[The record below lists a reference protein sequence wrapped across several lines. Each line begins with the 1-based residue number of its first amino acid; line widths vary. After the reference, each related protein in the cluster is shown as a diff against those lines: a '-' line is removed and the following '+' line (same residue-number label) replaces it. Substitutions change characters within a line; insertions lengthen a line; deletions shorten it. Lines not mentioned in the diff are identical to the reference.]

1 MTRSVLDHMDAH
13 RPRAAGAPAGKKAA
27 VLVGAMGGGDKQE
40 HWLTEGFG
48 PADLREAKA
57 LLEEVF

>member
-1 MTRSVLDHMDAH
+1 MIIWTRTD
-13 RPRAAGAPAGKKAA
+13 RAQQVHLQGKEAA
-27 VLVGAMGGGDKQE
+27 VVVGAMGGGDKQE

>member
-1 MTRSVLDHMDAH
+1 LIIWTRTD
-13 RPRAAGAPAGKKAA
+13 RAQQVHLQGKEAA
-27 VLVGAMGGGDKQE
+27 VVGAMGGGDKQE

>member
-1 MTRSVLDHMDAH
+1 LIIWTRSD
-13 RPRAAGAPAGKKAA
+13 RAQLVHLQGKEAA
-27 VLVGAMGGGDKQE
+27 VVVGAMGGGDKQE